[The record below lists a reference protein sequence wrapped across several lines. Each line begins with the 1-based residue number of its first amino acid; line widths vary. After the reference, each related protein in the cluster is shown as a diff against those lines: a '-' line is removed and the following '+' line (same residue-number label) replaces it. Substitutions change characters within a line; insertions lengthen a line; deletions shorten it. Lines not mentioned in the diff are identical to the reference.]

1 MALYVFSQTIN
12 AFLRR
17 VKAEALSIL
26 RVEVGAGTE
35 GDTVRLP
42 GLTFRLSV
50 VLFED
55 STRIGYFNPTYM
67 EIGLHK
73 KTMFIACK
81 ETVRNILR
89 HEIAHMMVY
98 LYLGE
103 ETASHGPAFHNY
115 CKMRGWSDE
124 VTKAS
129 IALERKEEGWISS
142 GGKADAVIAKVK
154 KLFALSSSDNPHEA
168 NAATLK
174 ANQLLL
180 RHNISLSGEIGI
192 DAGKEVYMKRVL
204 ETKRFSAKHYAIAEI
219 LRSFLVS
226 PVLNHGKG
234 LSYLEV
240 TGERTNVEIADYVA
254 GLLDKR
260 LEELWQAARK
270 SNPQM
275 GGNVGRNSFM
285 RGVAAGYR
293 EKVERASRDYTRD
306 DGMALIKLERRLEEM
321 VKLVYERLTRSRS
334 RSYLCSASFGAGREQ
349 GKRLSIVKGVKEPS
363 AVRPLLEEG

>member
-1 MALYVFSQTIN
+1 MTLYVFSETIN

-26 RVEVGAGTE
+26 KTEVGAGIE
-35 GDTVRLP
+35 GDTVRLQ
-42 GLTFRLSV
+42 GLAFRLAL

-55 STRIGYFNPTYM
+55 SKRIGYFNPAHM

-73 KTMFIACK
+73 KAMFMPGK
-81 ETVRNILR
+81 EKVKNILR
-89 HEIAHMMVY
+89 HEIAHMMLY
-98 LYLGE
+98 LSLGE
-103 ETASHGPAFHNY
+103 EADSHGLAFHNY
-115 CKMRGWSDE
+115 CKMFGWSDE

-129 IALERKEEGWISS
+129 IAFEPDDEADLSCA
-142 GGKADAVIAKVK
+142 GKADAVMAKVK
-154 KLFALSSSDNPHEA
+154 KLLALSSSDNPHEA

-180 RHNISLSGEIGI
+180 RHNISLLGETGV

-204 ETKRFSAKHYAIAEI
+204 ETKRFSAKHRAISDI

-254 GLLDKR
+254 GFLDRR

-270 SNPQM
+270 TNPHM
-275 GGNVGRNSFM
+275 GGLVGRNSFM

-293 EKVERASRDYTRD
+293 EKVEKASRDYTRD
-306 DGMALIKLERRLEEM
+306 QSLALVKLETRLEAM
-321 VKLVYERLTRSRS
+321 VKLVYERLASSRS
-334 RSYLCSASFGAGREQ
+334 RNQFCAASFGAGREQ
-349 GKRLSIVKGVKEPS
+349 GKRLSIVKGVTEPS
-363 AVRPLLEEG
+363 AVRPLLKES